1 MPCIFVKYLR
11 VIATIIEQ
19 YRPRSKKM
27 SYSIRPNSANFLM
40 GISKIEQLESWLDSH
55 PEAVGICFVGRSNVG
70 KSSIINSMFGNKT
83 ARVSKTPGRTRE
95 INIFNFQLNL
105 NNKEFS
111 HPEIFMIDLPGYGF
125 AEVSKEM
132 SKNWNQLMGSYF
144 MKISPHFM
152 IVNIQ
157 DSRHPDQASDREF
170 YKFVSTVGN
179 EVILLFN
186 KIDKLKTQKERAELQ
201 KLIPGLSKAYKWIRQ
216 MYFVSAETKQGM
228 EPVNEVVINYI
239 LQQLEFVKSKN

>member
-1 MPCIFVKYLR
+1 M
-11 VIATIIEQ
+11 T
-19 YRPRSKKM
+19 
-27 SYSIRPNSANFLM
+27 YSIQTNSAQFLM
-40 GISKIEQLESWLDSH
+40 GISKVEQLDQWLTEH
-55 PEAVGICFVGRSNVG
+55 PNAVGVCFVGRSNVG
-70 KSSIINSMFGNKT
+70 KSSLINCIFGNKT

-95 INIFNFQLNL
+95 INIFNFKLL
-105 NNKEFS
+105 KDNKEFS

-132 SKNWNQLMGSYF
+132 SRNWDQLMGTYF
-144 MKISPHFM
+144 LKLSPHFM

-170 YKFVSTVGN
+170 YKFVTNIQN
-179 EVILLFN
+179 EVILVFN

-201 KLIPGLSKAYKWIRQ
+201 KNIPKLSKAYKFIRK

-228 EPVNEVVINYI
+228 EPVLENVVGYIN
-239 LQQLEFVKSKN
+239 QQLDFTKE